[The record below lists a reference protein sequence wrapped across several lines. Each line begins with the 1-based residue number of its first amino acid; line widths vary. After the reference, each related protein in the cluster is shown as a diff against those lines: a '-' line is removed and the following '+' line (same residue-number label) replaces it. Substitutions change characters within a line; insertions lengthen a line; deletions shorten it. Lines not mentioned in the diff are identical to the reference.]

1 MSWIFMLHLIA
12 DFTLIVTEGSMEDSK
27 DGDGGWG
34 GEPWAKKSVC
44 EKRTAYSRGTV
55 K

>member
-12 DFTLIVTEGSMEDSK
+12 DFTLIVTEGSREDSK
-27 DGDGGWG
+27 DGDG

-44 EKRTAYSRGTV
+44 EKCTAY
-55 K
+55 